1 MRILAGVAVGLI
13 LGTRAASAAEMTDQ
27 AKRGS
32 ELFLRS
38 SKGLPCATCH
48 QLDGKGTPAG
58 PDLKNIAV
66 VSPRGIATAILAT
79 RTAYVVELE
88 LTNGKRMTAIQHGQT
103 PDGTIYYD
111 LSNNVPKEVTLKKS
125 EIRASRDNA
134 KWKHPP
140 ESTGYS
146 GQELADVI
154 AYIKFITRGSTDE
167 VSPDAVK
174 R

>member
-1 MRILAGVAVGLI
+1 MRIFAGVI
-13 LGTRAASAAEMTDQ
+13 LGLVFGVRAISAADMPEQ
-27 AKRGS
+27 AKRGA
-32 ELFLRS
+32 ELFQKAN
-38 SKGLPCATCH
+38 KGLPCATCH

-66 VSPRGIATAILAT
+66 VSPRAIATAILAS

-88 LTNGKRMTAIQHGQT
+88 LTSGKKMTAIQHGEG
-103 PDGTIYYD
+103 PDGLIYWD
-111 LSNNVPKEVTLKKS
+111 LASNVPKEVKLKKS
-125 EIRASRDNA
+125 DIKTSRDNA

-146 GQELADVI
+146 NQELADVI

-167 VSPDAVK
+167 VTADAVK